1 MVEVLLLVV
10 SRQIRGTQRQFLENI
25 CSEDDL
31 RTRIFGTVVAK
42 FLCLPASPEIFVPPK
57 NGITAHF

>member
-31 RTRIFGTVVAK
+31 RTRIFGTVVVK
-42 FLCLPASPEIFVPPK
+42 FLCLPPSPKIFELSK

>member
-31 RTRIFGTVVAK
+31 TSRIFGTIVVK
-42 FLCLPASPEIFVPPK
+42 FRCLPASPRIFEPPQ